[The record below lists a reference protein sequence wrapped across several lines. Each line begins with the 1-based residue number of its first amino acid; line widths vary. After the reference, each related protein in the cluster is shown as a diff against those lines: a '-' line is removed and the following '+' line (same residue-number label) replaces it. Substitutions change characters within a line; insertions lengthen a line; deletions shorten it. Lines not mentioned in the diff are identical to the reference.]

1 MRQSSPGCDFLEI
14 LLVVYF
20 SVKYLCLNN
29 NNDYHIFV
37 SLYLYTRKA
46 KRFCNIFMLTVP
58 KVVN

>member
-29 NNDYHIFV
+29 NNDYHIFL
-37 SLYLYTRKA
+37 SLY
-46 KRFCNIFMLTVP
+46 IFTHEKQNDFVIFSC
-58 KVVN
+58 